1 MADTEIDKVAD
12 NGVDV
17 VADTEVDKRQRM
29 NGNSCVDIEWRVQ
42 YDNAV
47 VNDDKTLKQ
56 RQIYE
61 LHDN

>member
-1 MADTEIDKVAD
+1 MI
-12 NGVDV
+12 
-17 VADTEVDKRQRM
+17 RQRM

>member
-1 MADTEIDKVAD
+1 
-12 NGVDV
+12 
-17 VADTEVDKRQRM
+17 M
-29 NGNSCVDIEWRVQ
+29 NENSCVDIEWRGQ

-47 VNDDKTLKQ
+47 VNDDETLKQ

>member
-1 MADTEIDKVAD
+1 
-12 NGVDV
+12 
-17 VADTEVDKRQRM
+17 M

-47 VNDDKTLKQ
+47 VNDDETLKQ